1 LIEARTFS
9 RKQAG
14 LRFARHH
21 AWWHSSAGSLRAGV
35 QSLISR
41 DDGKRKRRDRS
52 NKKKRTTALTLSQTA
67 QSPPTDHGGVGS
79 VWLRRTAHA
88 ARHERGGRRGASHD
102 SCVTSRRNESVRRS
116 VCAQRSH
123 AGVAWSVA
131 IVLCGSPCGVC
142 RDENGTG
149 TRNGYRIR
157 VPKRDEFSDTET
169 GILFGGTDT
178 GTTRILAPGYG

>member
-1 LIEARTFS
+1 MIEARTFS

-52 NKKKRTTALTLSQTA
+52 NKKKKRTTALTLSQTA

-142 RDENGTG
+142 VLLPAPPTSGLLARFRKEVGLSGFFIFVGLTL
-149 TRNGYRIR
+149 
-157 VPKRDEFSDTET
+157 TE
-169 GILFGGTDT
+169 LHVS
-178 GTTRILAPGYG
+178 PVQ